1 MHYLLI
7 YEIAPDYLARR
18 SQFREAHL
26 LRAWK
31 AAEKGELV
39 LAGAVG
45 EPPESALLLFRCDSP
60 DVPAAFARADPYVVN
75 GLVTRWSVK
84 PWRTVAGDEAS
95 NPVGRPEP
103 KKSGG
108 SSR

>member
-26 LRAWK
+26 LKAWTS
-31 AAEKGELV
+31 AERGELV
-39 LAGAVG
+39 LGGAVG
-45 EPPESALLLFRCDSP
+45 EPPESALLLFHCDSP
-60 DVPAAFARADPYVVN
+60 ETPAAFARTDPYVLN

-84 PWRTVAGDEAS
+84 PWKTVAGDGAS
-95 NPVGRPEP
+95 DPVGRPGTKQRP
-103 KKSGG
+103 AP
-108 SSR
+108 